1 MIARI
6 FRPVFTVRRSL
17 VVLGAVVGGLV
28 FPAASMAITAQIKT
42 APIHKT
48 NQGFLFTLWIKQGGP
63 TGYGARNPNSVSG
76 ILFRHNGNATENDN
90 YSFNNT
96 KSHPLKFQPGANPK
110 SLQFA
115 KMTGTFANGRGSIN
129 LTFKATGPAHHV
141 SVPKGCTGNA
151 GERRAGRLTGS
162 FTLQADKLGTIT
174 QKTFKNATIS
184 SASFFCPPKAHG
196 YDVETSIGSPFVD
209 AFKNTSN
216 KVTETI
222 EKSPQ
227 GSGWQFIYKYYVTGL
242 PGSDYLV
249 QTPSNLKKATIKGG
263 GGFTGTGATYSSNST
278 KAKTNHTSGHLSGS
292 LAATLASIGPVKAFS
307 GSPRPALQTH
317 S

>member
-6 FRPVFTVRRSL
+6 FKPAFTVRRSL

-42 APIHKT
+42 TPIHKT
-48 NQGFLFTLWIKQGGP
+48 NQGFLFTLWIKQGGS
-63 TGYGARNPNSVSG
+63 TGYGARNPNSVSAV
-76 ILFRHNGNATENDN
+76 LFRHNGNATENDN

-96 KSHPLKFQPGANPK
+96 KSLPLKFQPGANPK
-110 SLQFA
+110 ALQFA
-115 KMTGTFANGRGSIN
+115 KVTGTFANGRGSIN
-129 LTFKATGPAHHV
+129 MTFKATGPAHHV
-141 SVPKGCTGNA
+141 NVPKGCTGNA
-151 GERRAGRLTGS
+151 GERRPGRLSGS
-162 FTLQADKLGTIT
+162 FTLHADNLGTIT

-184 SASFFCPPKAHG
+184 SASWFCPPKAHG
-196 YDVETSIGSPFVD
+196 YDVETKIGSPFVD
-209 AFKNTSN
+209 VFKNTSN

-222 EKSPQ
+222 EKSPK

-249 QTPSNLKKATIKGG
+249 QTPSNLKRATIKGG
-263 GGFTGTGATYSSNST
+263 GGFTGGATYTSSST
-278 KAKTNHTSGHLSGS
+278 KAKTRLTNGNLKGT
-292 LAATLASIGPVKAFS
+292 LAATLASIGPVQAFPNGKS
-307 GSPRPALQTH
+307 RAALQTH